1 MKHLSTSIFWFCLAA
16 IIAGGAAQ
24 LLSLVEWPGLLRFLP
39 TVVSIGVFVFVFC
52 IGGMCVAAGR
62 DDERMG
68 LK

>member
-24 LLSLVEWPGLLRFLP
+24 LLSLVEWPGLLRYLP

-52 IGGMCVAAGR
+52 IGGMCYAAGR
-62 DDERMG
+62 ADDRG
-68 LK
+68 GRK